1 MEQELELW
9 FDEALF
15 DVGLDEYLTQ
25 VFEELNME
33 ISNVNN
39 FYQADY

>member
-1 MEQELELW
+1 MDEELELW
-9 FDEALF
+9 FDETLF

-25 VFEELNME
+25 VFEELNIE